1 MKSVKVAFQGERGAF
16 SELASRKFFPRNAS
30 LVPCESF
37 AKLFTAVTKRRAD
50 YGVIPIENSLIG
62 SIHQN
67 YDLLVEHNLSVI
79 GETYV
84 RIEHCLIAAKGTPF
98 SSIRR
103 VFSHPAALEQ
113 CRDFFRNHSKITPT
127 PFYDTAGAI
136 KMIAEKK
143 PLDAAAIAGPHAA
156 KLYGLSILRKSLEDS
171 PNNYTRFLLLSKKP
185 MLPSGTTKTSIVFAV
200 KNEPGILFKMLSVF
214 ALRDIDLT
222 KIESR
227 PVPKKAWEY
236 YFYLDFVGSQKEE
249 RVKFALEHLRELTQF
264 IRVLGSYKSAKTP
277 GPTAE

>member
-1 MKSVKVAFQGERGAF
+1 MKTHTVAFQGERGAF
-16 SELASRKFFPRNAS
+16 SELATRKFFSRNAR
-30 LVPCESF
+30 LLTCETF
-37 AKLFTAVTKRRAD
+37 AKLFDAVAKRRAD

-79 GETYV
+79 EETYV

-98 SSIRR
+98 SAIRR

-113 CRDFFRNHSKITPT
+113 CRDFFRDHSKITPT

-143 PLDAAAIAGPHAA
+143 PHDAAAIAGPHAA

-185 MLPSGTTKTSIVFAV
+185 SLPSGKTKTSIVFAV

-227 PVPKKAWEY
+227 PVPKRAWEY
-236 YFYLDFVGSQKEE
+236 YFYLDFVGSQKEA
-249 RVKFALEHLRELTQF
+249 RVQHALEHLRELTQF

-277 GPTAE
+277 GPAVK